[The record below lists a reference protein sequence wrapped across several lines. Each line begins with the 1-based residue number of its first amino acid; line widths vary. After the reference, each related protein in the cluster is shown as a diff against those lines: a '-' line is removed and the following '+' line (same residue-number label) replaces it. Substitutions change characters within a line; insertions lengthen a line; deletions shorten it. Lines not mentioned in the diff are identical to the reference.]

1 MTSVLTSFVRVLGI
15 SALIALPAFSQSNF
29 SNPVNQV
36 NMRLRGTIQN
46 GKLVGGN
53 VKRLQPSWMLV
64 QQVAQ
69 ISCR

>member
-1 MTSVLTSFVRVLGI
+1 VLGI

-46 GKLVGGN
+46 GSSGGN
-53 VKRLQPSWMLV
+53 VKDCNRSGCVADRLPSE
-64 QQVAQ
+64 
-69 ISCR
+69 